1 MLLAL
6 FMSVTS
12 TVSSSSI
19 AVSSILSFD
28 LYRTYIN
35 PKATDSQVVRVSHFD
50 VVFHGFFITGI
61 ALALNYGGAN
71 MTWINYV
78 QPILTSGA
86 VFPTFFT
93 LMWSGQTRKAAI
105 ISPILGLATGII
117 TWLTTAKSI
126 YGSISMVTTV
136 KQAPALYGAIGS
148 LFSPIV
154 YSVVISYIKPE
165 TFDWRE
171 FLRID
176 SLKDYD
182 SPSDTDT
189 VASPGIVT
197 PVLGA
202 SSSDEEKAAY
212 KSPVAITTQQPS
224 IRDLPAD
231 ELQHPF
237 DSETISQ
244 LRTWLKIA
252 WGFLIFIMAIT
263 LFLWPVPLYRDY
275 IFTKSFYSG
284 WIVVA
289 IFWQFLAFFAV
300 VVYPIFDGRHEILT
314 SFRGIWWSLTDRTSK
329 DN

>member
-28 LYRTYIN
+28 IYRTYIN
-35 PKATDSQVVRVSHFD
+35 PKATDSQVVRVSHFG
-50 VVFHGFFITGI
+50 VVFHGVFITGI

-93 LMWSGQTRKAAI
+93 LTWSGQTRNAAI

-117 TWLTTAKSI
+117 IWLTTAKSI
-126 YGSISMVTTV
+126 YGSITMVTTV

-154 YSVVISYIKPE
+154 YSLIISYIKPE

-171 FLRID
+171 FLRVD

-182 SPSDTDT
+182 SASDTDT
-189 VASPGIVT
+189 DVSPSIAT
-197 PVLGA
+197 PALGTP
-202 SSSDEEKAAY
+202 SGDEEKIAY
-212 KSPVAITTQQPS
+212 ISPVTITTQRLS
-224 IRDLPAD
+224 IRDVPAD
-231 ELQHPF
+231 ELHHPF
-237 DSETISQ
+237 DPETISQ

-252 WGFLIFIMAIT
+252 WGFLIFIMAVT
-263 LFLWPVPLYRDY
+263 LLLWPVPLYRDY

-289 IFWQFLAFFAV
+289 IFWQFLAFIAV
-300 VVYPIFDGRHEILT
+300 VLYPIYDGWHEIVT
-314 SFRGIWWSLTDRTSK
+314 SCRGIWGSLMGRT
-329 DN
+329 